1 MSEAILE
8 ILGNIYKFETWI
20 LLK

>member
-8 ILGNIYKFETWI
+8 TGIETTWYKGF
-20 LLK
+20 